1 MKKSSFVMAIAA
13 AMSAAVLMS
22 GCTKRGEILE
32 SVAAENPIPAGTEEK
47 PDLEIH
53 DDIVLDFDQVQSSAE
68 ELIADAEEYPLSSY
82 IDTYVDED
90 RKQIWLVWPL
100 VNEAT
105 EKDGVFYAE
114 GLLRAFNDAAQEQD
128 FSIAL
133 STEDSYGGLYDR
145 YDVNIQVFT
154 EAKILSAED
163 YFVSMTI
170 PAGSGQKVVPFSE
183 YDGVNKVYLTDGA
196 SWVRGGKYS
205 GGDAE
210 VTAMM
215 ESDAAAEESAA
226 AAREAR
232 GEISEVP
239 GGR

>member
-1 MKKSSFVMAIAA
+1 MTSSASIIFGQTSRDAAWLVYMVRTPSAKKS
-13 AMSAAVLMS
+13 
-22 GCTKRGEILE
+22 GR
-32 SVAAENPIPAGTEEK
+32 
-47 PDLEIH
+47 
-53 DDIVLDFDQVQSSAE
+53 
-68 ELIADAEEYPLSSY
+68 
-82 IDTYVDED
+82 
-90 RKQIWLVWPL
+90 
-100 VNEAT
+100 
-105 EKDGVFYAE
+105 
-114 GLLRAFNDAAQEQD
+114 
-128 FSIAL
+128 
-133 STEDSYGGLYDR
+133 
-145 YDVNIQVFT
+145 
-154 EAKILSAED
+154 
-163 YFVSMTI
+163 TI